1 MKGLPG
7 KPFVRSIFKC
17 EYNING
23 KWSAFQAEVMGSNP
37 FVRKGV
43 CTFLS
48 LQQVVFSFLL
58 NYPCLKWIRLLFFL
72 NFFG

>member
-1 MKGLPG
+1 MKGLLR

-37 FVRKGV
+37 FVRKKPV
-43 CTFLS
+43 AF
-48 LQQVVFSFLL
+48 
-58 NYPCLKWIRLLFFL
+58 K
-72 NFFG
+72 